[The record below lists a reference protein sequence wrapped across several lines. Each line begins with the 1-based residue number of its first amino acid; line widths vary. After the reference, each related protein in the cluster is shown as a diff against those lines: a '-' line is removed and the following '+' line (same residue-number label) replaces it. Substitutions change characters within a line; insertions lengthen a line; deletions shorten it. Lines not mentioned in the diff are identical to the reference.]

1 LFCVYV
7 MEEEEEEEEEH
18 VERASLRESITQV
31 TN

>member
-18 VERASLRESITQV
+18 VERALLRESITQV